1 MRSLLFFMS
10 LVFITM
16 ISGCANIPVATL
28 FELSSFDENAFVALK
43 PEDIRT
49 KIQLDAPVEV
59 NVAETRLSL
68 QLETNKGE
76 RQFTYPLI
84 LVAETKLAEEETWF
98 SSMPARTQYELAL
111 APDGIKAF
119 NAVQASIQ
127 LEKPTNFAFGVNAKL
142 KEHSMINSEVV
153 LTILLKLTTEKD
165 YLTLIDRATFEV
177 TLSD

>member
-1 MRSLLFFMS
+1 MRSLAFFMC
-10 LVFITM
+10 LFFITM

-28 FELSSFDENAFVALK
+28 FELRSFDENAFVALK

-49 KIQLDAPVEV
+49 KIQLDAPVEA

-68 QLETNKGE
+68 QLETNMGE

-84 LVAETKLAEEETWF
+84 LVAERKLAEEESWF
-98 SSMPARTQYELAL
+98 NSTPARTEYELAL
-111 APDGIKAF
+111 APDGINAF

-127 LEKPTNFAFGVNAKL
+127 SDKPTNFAISVNAKL

-153 LTILLKLTTEKD
+153 LTILLKLYAEKE
-165 YLTLIDRATFEV
+165 YFTLIDRATIEV
-177 TLSD
+177 TVSD